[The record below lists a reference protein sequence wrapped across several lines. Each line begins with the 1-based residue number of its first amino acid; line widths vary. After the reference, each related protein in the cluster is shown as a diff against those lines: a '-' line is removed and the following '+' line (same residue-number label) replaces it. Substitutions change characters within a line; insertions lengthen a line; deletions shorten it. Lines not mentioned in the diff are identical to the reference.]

1 MKNFKLAILGLAL
14 FGLSACGGSSSNNFS
29 SGAGNFNNN
38 NNNNTPTNNTN
49 PPANQGS
56 FNFTFTTN
64 GNANATPFAS
74 GGALTGSTFSTGTPA
89 NRLQS
94 TFIQNQVNGQAI
106 LVRTLTSTIAKGA
119 TLAQGDIFTYA
130 NPLAT
135 PGAFSDYTEQ
145 GQPALKRWVSNGGT
159 LTINSIS
166 ATTANVTVNNL
177 QLTPAADGGNTA
189 TGTITVNGTAT
200 LTF

>member
-1 MKNFKLAILGLAL
+1 MKNLKLIIVAGLAVA
-14 FGLSACGGSSSNNFS
+14 GLSACGGGSSSNN
-29 SGAGNFNNN
+29 NFNSGTTGTFT
-38 NNNNTPTNNTN
+38 NTTTNTTN

-64 GNANATPFAS
+64 GNANATAFTS

-94 TFIQNQVNGQAI
+94 TFVQNQINGQTI
-106 LVRTLTSTIAKGA
+106 LVRTLTSTISKGA
-119 TLAQGDIFTYA
+119 ALTQGDVFTYA
-130 NPLAT
+130 NPLTT

-145 GQPALKRWVSNGGT
+145 GQPTLRRWVSTGGT

-166 ATTANVTVNNL
+166 TSAANVTVNNL
-177 QLTPAADGGNTA
+177 QLTPSNEGANTA

>member
-1 MKNFKLAILGLAL
+1 MKIYKLAILGLAM
-14 FGLSACGGSSSNNFS
+14 FGLSACGGSNSNNFS
-29 SGAGNFNNN
+29 SGGGNFAT
-38 NNNNTPTNNTN
+38 NNTPTNNTN

-56 FNFTFTTN
+56 FNFTFTSN
-64 GNANATPFAS
+64 GNANVSAFTS
-74 GGALTGSTFSTGTPA
+74 GGALTGSTFATGTPA
-89 NRLQS
+89 NRLQT
-94 TFIQNQVNGQAI
+94 TFIQNQLNGQTI
-106 LVRTLTSTIAKGA
+106 LIRTLTSTIAKGA
-119 TLAQGDIFTYA
+119 TLAQGDVFTYA

-135 PGAFSDYTEQ
+135 PGAFSDYVEQ
-145 GQPALKRWVSNGGT
+145 GQPALKRWVSTAGT

-166 ATTANVTVNNL
+166 GTTADVTVNNL